1 MNAGGRWILTLLSLA
16 VLWALPAPGALG
28 QDSLASSEWQDNPCL
43 LPEELTVIEL
53 MASRSRELDQR
64 EELVLLQEQA
74 LMARQE
80 EVQAE
85 MERLQE
91 LRDEIEKLIDAR
103 AAARAEGADALVQM
117 VNSMRSSDAAAM
129 LSQMDT
135 VLAAAVLERLSP
147 RQAGRILGGMDP
159 RIAAKLSA
167 SLAVDPIEVQPSS
180 QEVP

>member
-1 MNAGGRWILTLLSLA
+1 MNPGGRWCLTLLA
-16 VLWALPAPGALG
+16 AAGLWICPEPGALG

-43 LPEELTVIEL
+43 MPEELTVIEL

-80 EVQAE
+80 EVQTEIA
-85 MERLQE
+85 RLQE
-91 LRDEIEKLIDAR
+91 LRDEIEKLLDTR

-117 VNSMRSSDAAAM
+117 VNSMRSSEAAAM

-147 RQAGRILGGMDP
+147 RQAGKILGGMDP
-159 RIAAKLSA
+159 RVAAQLSA
-167 SLAVDPIEVQPSS
+167 SLAVDPIEVSASS
-180 QEVP
+180 LEVP